1 MTSLFD
7 LTLFL
12 VLLQVKHYL
21 ADFRLQ
27 TGWMVA
33 NKGRYGHASG
43 LLHAGLHGVLSLPI
57 LIWFSL
63 PLGLALALSLAETVL
78 HYHIDWIKSGLVRQ
92 HAITEIDPRF
102 WHYLGLDQAAHQLT
116 YIALFAIVAGWAF

>member
-1 MTSLFD
+1 MTGLFD

-12 VLLQVKHYL
+12 VLFQVKHYL

-27 TGWMVA
+27 TGWMAA
-33 NKGRYGHASG
+33 NKGRYGHPSG

-57 LIWFSL
+57 LLWFSL
-63 PLGLALALSLAETVL
+63 PLELALTLTLTETVI
-78 HYHIDWIKSGLVRQ
+78 HYHIDWTKSRLVRQ
-92 HAITEIDPRF
+92 RAVTETDPRF

-116 YIALFAIVAGWAF
+116 YIALFAIAAGRAS